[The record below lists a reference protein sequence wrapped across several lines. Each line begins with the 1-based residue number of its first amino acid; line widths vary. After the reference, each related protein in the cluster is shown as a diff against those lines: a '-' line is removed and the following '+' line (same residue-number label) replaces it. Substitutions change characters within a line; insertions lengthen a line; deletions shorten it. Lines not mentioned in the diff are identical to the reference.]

1 MIEALATRHGEL
13 PLPLAGEGWGEG
25 DTGTELA
32 MDDPKQPTPK
42 PTWNVSP
49 GQRRHAREL
58 RKKSTDA
65 ERLMWSALRDKQ
77 LDGASFKRQV
87 PIGPYIA
94 DFACHAKKLVVEIDG
109 GQHFADEAERAD
121 AARTAAI
128 EARGFQ
134 VIRFSNHEVMTNR
147 AGVLQS
153 IADVLAARAL
163 TPTLS
168 RKRERERAE
177 RAAKP
182 RSDAGAANHQGDE

>member
-1 MIEALATRHGEL
+1 
-13 PLPLAGEGWGEG
+13 
-25 DTGTELA
+25 
-32 MDDPKQPTPK
+32 MDDPKQPT
-42 PTWNVSP
+42 WNVSSS
-49 GQRRHAREL
+49 QRRHAREL

-77 LDGASFKRQV
+77 LDGFSFKRQV
-87 PIGPYIA
+87 PIGPYIT

-109 GQHFADEAERAD
+109 GQHFADDAERSD

-128 EARGFQ
+128 EARGFR
-134 VIRFSNHEVMTNR
+134 VIRFSNADVMSNR

-153 IADVLAARAL
+153 IATELAASAL

-177 RAAKP
+177 RGAKP
-182 RSDAGAANHQGDE
+182 RPEPGKQSSTSEDSD

>member
-1 MIEALATRHGEL
+1 
-13 PLPLAGEGWGEG
+13 
-25 DTGTELA
+25 

-77 LDGASFKRQV
+77 LNGFSFKRQV
-87 PIGPYIA
+87 PIGPFIA
-94 DFACHAKKLVVEIDG
+94 DFACHAKKLVVEVDG
-109 GQHFADEAERAD
+109 GQHYSDGGERAD

-128 EARGFQ
+128 EARGFR
-134 VIRFSNHEVMTNR
+134 VVRFSNHDVMSNR
-147 AGVLQS
+147 DGVLQS
-153 IADVLAARAL
+153 IATELAARAL

-182 RSDAGAANHQGDE
+182 RPTPNNSD

>member
-1 MIEALATRHGEL
+1 
-13 PLPLAGEGWGEG
+13 
-25 DTGTELA
+25 

-42 PTWNVSP
+42 PSWNVSP

-109 GQHFADEAERAD
+109 GQHFSDDSERED

-128 EARGFQ
+128 EARGFR
-134 VIRFSNHEVMTNR
+134 VVRFSNAEVMGNR
-147 AGVLQS
+147 EGVLQS
-153 IADVLAARAL
+153 IATELAARAL

-177 RAAKP
+177 REEKSRPTQNVSKRRPTRSTP
-182 RSDAGAANHQGDE
+182 RPSLDDSD

>member
-1 MIEALATRHGEL
+1 
-13 PLPLAGEGWGEG
+13 
-25 DTGTELA
+25 

-42 PTWNVSP
+42 PSWNVSP

-94 DFACHAKKLVVEIDG
+94 DFACHAKKLVVELDG
-109 GQHFADEAERAD
+109 GQHFADDAERAD

-177 RAAKP
+177 RAGKLRPKQNEATQRP
-182 RSDAGAANHQGDE
+182 SSDDSD

>member
-1 MIEALATRHGEL
+1 
-13 PLPLAGEGWGEG
+13 
-25 DTGTELA
+25 

-42 PTWNVSP
+42 PSWNVPP

-65 ERLMWSALRDKQ
+65 ERLMWGELRDKK
-77 LDGASFKRQV
+77 LNGFSFKRQV

-109 GQHFADEAERAD
+109 GQHFSDEAERED
-121 AARTAAI
+121 AVRTAAI

-134 VIRFSNHEVMTNR
+134 VIRFGNAEVMGNR
-147 AGVLQS
+147 EGVLQS
-153 IADVLAARAL
+153 IATELAARAL

-168 RKRERERAE
+168 RKRERG
-177 RAAKP
+177 RAAGGETSRPTQNASKQRP
-182 RSDAGAANHQGDE
+182 TRSTQRPSPDDSD

>member
-1 MIEALATRHGEL
+1 MIEALATPHGEL

-25 DTGTELA
+25 DAGMEIA
-32 MDDPKQPTPK
+32 MDDPKQPS
-42 PTWNVSP
+42 WNVSP
-49 GQRRHAREL
+49 SQRRHAREL

-65 ERLMWSALRDKQ
+65 ERLMWGELRDKK
-77 LDGASFKRQV
+77 LNGFSFKRQV

-109 GQHFADEAERAD
+109 GQHFADDAERAD

-128 EARGFQ
+128 EARGFR
-134 VIRFSNHEVMTNR
+134 VVRFSNAEVMGNR
-147 AGVLQS
+147 EGVLQS
-153 IADVLAARAL
+153 IATELAARAL

-177 RAAKP
+177 RAAKQRP
-182 RSDAGAANHQGDE
+182 ARTQRPSSDHSD

>member
-1 MIEALATRHGEL
+1 
-13 PLPLAGEGWGEG
+13 
-25 DTGTELA
+25 

-42 PTWNVSP
+42 PSWNVSP

-94 DFACHAKKLVVEIDG
+94 DFACHAKKLVVELDG
-109 GQHFADEAERAD
+109 GQHFADDAERAD

-128 EARGFQ
+128 EARGFR

-177 RAAKP
+177 RAAMP
-182 RSDAGAANHQGDE
+182 RSDAGAANNLGDE

>member
-1 MIEALATRHGEL
+1 
-13 PLPLAGEGWGEG
+13 
-25 DTGTELA
+25 
-32 MDDPKQPTPK
+32 MDDSKQPTPK
-42 PTWNVSP
+42 PSWNVSP

-65 ERLMWSALRDKQ
+65 ERLMWGELRDKR
-77 LDGASFKRQV
+77 LNGFSFKRQV

-109 GQHFADEAERAD
+109 GQHFSDDSERED

-128 EARGFQ
+128 EARGFR
-134 VIRFSNHEVMTNR
+134 VIRFSNAEVMGNR
-147 AGVLQS
+147 EGVLQS
-153 IADVLAARAL
+153 IATELAVRAL

-177 RAAKP
+177 REEKSRPTQNASKRRPTRSTQHAAP
-182 RSDAGAANHQGDE
+182 VIRRFGLTI

>member
-1 MIEALATRHGEL
+1 
-13 PLPLAGEGWGEG
+13 
-25 DTGTELA
+25 

-65 ERLMWSALRDKQ
+65 ERLMWAALRDKQ
-77 LDGASFKRQV
+77 LDGFSFKRQV
-87 PIGPYIA
+87 PIGPFIA
-94 DFACHAKKLVVEIDG
+94 DFACHAKKLVVELDG
-109 GQHFADEAERAD
+109 GQHYSDDAERAD

-128 EARGFQ
+128 EARGFR
-134 VIRFSNHEVMTNR
+134 VIRLSNADVMNNR
-147 AGVLQS
+147 DGVLQS
-153 IADVLAARAL
+153 IATELAARAL

-168 RKRERERAE
+168 RKRERERAA

-182 RSDAGAANHQGDE
+182 RPTPDSSD

>member
-1 MIEALATRHGEL
+1 
-13 PLPLAGEGWGEG
+13 
-25 DTGTELA
+25 
-32 MDDPKQPTPK
+32 MDDPKQAS
-42 PTWNVSP
+42 WNVSSS
-49 GQRRHAREL
+49 QRRHAREL

-65 ERLMWSALRDKQ
+65 ERLMWGELRDKR
-77 LDGASFKRQV
+77 LNGFSFKRQV

-94 DFACHAKKLVVEIDG
+94 DFACHAKKLVVELDG

-168 RKRERERAE
+168 RKRER
-177 RAAKP
+177 
-182 RSDAGAANHQGDE
+182 G